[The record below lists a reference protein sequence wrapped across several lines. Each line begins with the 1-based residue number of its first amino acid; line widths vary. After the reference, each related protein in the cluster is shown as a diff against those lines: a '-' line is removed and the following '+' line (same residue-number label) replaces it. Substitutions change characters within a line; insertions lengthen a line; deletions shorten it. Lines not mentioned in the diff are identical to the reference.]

1 MILWD
6 GCLHIGAGDYTSNA
20 GPIGM
25 WSYDPA
31 TEQWSLNGTVQDEAI
46 TRFTVIDGRLTSP
59 GTDPMGSWDYGNYYV
74 LSDGTW
80 ETIRSIPGGLHN
92 FDIAEYEGK
101 LFVGLGVEPGRSPI
115 ACSEDGGA
123 TFVPVE
129 MRKNGSA
136 VATEGEF
143 IRVYDLF
150 IHQNKLY
157 AAFWQNNGD
166 TEPTY
171 DLYRYENGVFLFDN
185 QWYGKLAS
193 RAYTSGIIGAKA
205 EFKGNLFF
213 TTGYLYVTA
222 DMSTLKRTSLPKEEL
237 VVDLLVHEE
246 KLYALSGRTL
256 EDGTYRITVWENT
269 TGKYASFKKV
279 VTLTYQA
286 PPLSF
291 VYDGTTFY
299 IGTGNVHADLE
310 KNGMILVVPY
320 EK

>member
-1 MILWD
+1 MNIEKIIAEAVENGFTRAAPLD
-6 GCLHIGAGDYTSNA
+6 ISTMKPMQEVRDMCAVDKCHAYNKN
-20 GPIGM
+20 
-25 WSYDPA
+25 WSCPPA
-31 TEQWSLNGTVQDEAI
+31 CGTVDECA
-46 TRFTVIDGRLTSP
+46 
-59 GTDPMGSWDYGNYYV
+59 
-74 LSDGTW
+74 
-80 ETIRSIPGGLHN
+80 
-92 FDIAEYEGK
+92 AE
-101 LFVGLGVEPGRSPI
+101 I
-115 ACSEDGGA
+115 Q
-123 TFVPVE
+123 T
-129 MRKNGSA
+129 
-136 VATEGEF
+136 
-143 IRVYDLF
+143 
-150 IHQNKLY
+150 
-157 AAFWQNNGD
+157 
-166 TEPTY
+166 
-171 DLYRYENGVFLFDN
+171 
-185 QWYGKLAS
+185 
-193 RAYTSGIIGAKA
+193 YTSGIIGAKA